1 MLQKILLVILA
12 IFLPLTVIG
21 NLMHFNEVWLFALA
35 AITIIPLAG
44 IMGRATESIA
54 IHSGPR
60 IGGLLNATFGN
71 AVELIIAILA
81 LRQGLSQVVQ
91 ASLTGS
97 VIGNLLLVAGLSFL
111 VGGIKY
117 PVQKFNAGIARTNSS
132 MMMLGVVIA
141 LIIPAIFSA
150 QNASIA
156 NKLSLGVAIVS
167 LVLYLLG
174 LYFSL
179 FTHKHIFHYQEDME
193 EEETAEWSM
202 AKAATILAL
211 ATLAVAYVSE
221 TLVHT
226 IETVSHTLG
235 WTEVFIGVI
244 IVAIIG
250 NAAEHSSAILMA
262 WKNRMDLSLEIA
274 VGSSLQIAMFVAPV
288 LVFVG
293 WFIGKPLPLVFSW
306 PELGAMTLSV
316 VLTAF
321 LANDGESNWL
331 EGAMAIGAY
340 LILAM
345 GFYFL

>member
-1 MLQKILLVILA
+1 MIQRILTIILVV
-12 IFLPLTVIG
+12 FLPLTVIG
-21 NLMHFNEVWLFALA
+21 NLMHFDEVLLFALA
-35 AITIIPLAG
+35 CITIIPLAG

-71 AVELIIAILA
+71 AVELIIAFLA
-81 LRQGLSQVVQ
+81 LREGLTQVVQ

-117 PVQKFNAGIARTNSS
+117 PVQKFNPSIARTNSS

-150 QNASIA
+150 QNPNIA
-156 NKLSLGVAIVS
+156 NNLSIGVAVVS
-167 LVLYLLG
+167 LALYLLG
-174 LYFSL
+174 LYFAL
-179 FTHKHIFHYQEDME
+179 ITHRHVFHFAGDME
-193 EEETAEWSM
+193 EEVAEWSM
-202 AKAATILAL
+202 KKASIILAL

-235 WTEVFIGVI
+235 WSEVFIGVI

-262 WKNRMDLSLEIA
+262 WKNRMDLSMEIA
-274 VGSSLQIAMFVAPV
+274 VGSSLQIAMFVAPL
-288 LVFVG
+288 LVFAG
-293 WFIGKPLPLVFSW
+293 WFLGNPLPLVFSW
-306 PELGAMTLSV
+306 PELAAMSLAV
-316 VLTAF
+316 LLTAF
-321 LANDGESNWL
+321 IANDGESHWL
-331 EGAMAIGAY
+331 EGAMALGAY
-340 LILAM
+340 LIIGI

>member
-1 MLQKILLVILA
+1 MQKVWILLLV

-21 NLMHFNEVWLFALA
+21 NFLHFSEVLLFVLA
-35 AITIIPLAG
+35 SVTILPLASY
-44 IMGRATESIA
+44 MGRATESIA

-71 AVELIIAILA
+71 AVELIIAFFA
-81 LRQGLSQVVQ
+81 LRKGLTQVVQ

-111 VGGIKY
+111 VGGLKY
-117 PVQKFNAGIARTNSS
+117 PVQKFNASIARTNSS

-141 LIIPAIFSA
+141 MIIPAIF
-150 QNASIA
+150 NNYHPGIG
-156 NKLSLGVAIVS
+156 NKLSIGVAIVS
-167 LVLYLLG
+167 LTLYLLG
-174 LYFSL
+174 LYFAL
-179 FTHKHIFHYQEDME
+179 FTHKHLFSYTDGME
-193 EEETAEWSM
+193 EEEAEWTM
-202 AKAATILAL
+202 GKASLILAL

-226 IETVSHTLG
+226 IETVSHTFG
-235 WTEVFIGVI
+235 WSEVFIGVI

-262 WKNRMDLSLEIA
+262 YKNRMDLSLEIA

-288 LVFVG
+288 LVFAG
-293 WFIGKPLPLVFSW
+293 LIIGQPLPLVFTW
-306 PELGAMTLSV
+306 PELAAMTLAV
-316 VLTAF
+316 LLTAF

-331 EGAMAIGAY
+331 EGAMALGAY
-340 LILAM
+340 LIIGI